1 MIIFQFKLQMLE
13 LTLLVLTAVTFAI
26 ADRRVYEIQ
35 NGAFAVRGF
44 YVEVKEP
51 LHFRQ
56 LGEPDK
62 GQPLKKCQTETGC
75 KGREGQVKSKTSGM
89 TYSY

>member
-1 MIIFQFKLQMLE
+1 MLE
-13 LTLLVLTAVTFAI
+13 LTLLVLTAVTFAK

-35 NGAFAVRGF
+35 NDVFAGRGF

-56 LGEPDK
+56 LGKPDK
-62 GQPLKKCQTETGC
+62 GQPLKK
-75 KGREGQVKSKTSGM
+75 VSN
-89 TYSY
+89 